1 MRHDINAWITPGSHA
16 LEGSDEKSAADTR
29 YPSARAALART
40 LSPSCV
46 AAATHDS
53 AIFASAPAL
62 TIEERLAAVLHTL
75 ATAHD
80 AGSLTLFAESRMA
93 LSSKSTDGSRAS
105 RRAAPEDSFV
115 VSAASAPIARHAAA
129 LTAGALS
136 FASVARG
143 ASTSV
148 CLFTRDVPASASD
161 VKPAYA
167 LKPAA
172 RTSGEG

>member
-1 MRHDINAWITPGSHA
+1 M
-16 LEGSDEKSAADTR
+16 
-29 YPSARAALART
+29 
-40 LSPSCV
+40 
-46 AAATHDS
+46 
-53 AIFASAPAL
+53 
-62 TIEERLAAVLHTL
+62 

-80 AGSLTLFAESRMA
+80 AGSLTLFAESFMA

-105 RRAAPEDSFV
+105 RRADPEDSFV
-115 VSAASAPIARHAAA
+115 VSAVSAPIARHAAA

-148 CLFTRDVPASASD
+148 RLFASDVPASASA